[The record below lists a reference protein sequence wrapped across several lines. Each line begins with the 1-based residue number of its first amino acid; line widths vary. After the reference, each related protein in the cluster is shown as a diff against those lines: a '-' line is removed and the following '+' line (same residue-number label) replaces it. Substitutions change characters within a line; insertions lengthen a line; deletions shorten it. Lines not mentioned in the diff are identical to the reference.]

1 MSEMK
6 VAAFM
11 PVLNEGGRIERA
23 ITSLQN
29 QTHSISKLYVIDG
42 GSTDST
48 HEEVEKIAKEVDFEI
63 ELDVLQGA
71 GVRYSSQYGAEKAAE
86 HITEELGEDDGMILR
101 VEGDSSLDEN
111 FVEEASRYLERE
123 DYKVFGAPVKPHDPS
138 TKPVKKR
145 IFAIYQNSE
154 MLPKGR
160 GMAFMAKDFY
170 EFHGYRMEPGEEIKE
185 SNIDCL
191 EDGILV
197 SKLQKEGKV
206 AFSHN
211 THVRSTVPSTTATS
225 MDRWKKGLR
234 IEREIG
240 PTGYYTKAVSPLN
253 VMVYPFRRLLE

>member
-1 MSEMK
+1 MSDMK

-11 PVLNEGGRIERA
+11 PVLNEGGRIKRA
-23 ITSLQN
+23 INSLQN

-48 HEEVEKIAKEVDFEI
+48 HEEVKEKAEEVDFEI

-86 HITEELGEDDGMILR
+86 HITNELNEEDGMILR
-101 VEGDSSLDEN
+101 VEGDSSLGEN
-111 FVEEASRYLERE
+111 FVEEASKYLQKEE
-123 DYKVFGAPVKPHDPS
+123 YKVFGAAVKPHDPS
-138 TKPVKKR
+138 TKPVTKQ
-145 IFAIYQNSE
+145 IFTVLQNAE

-160 GMAFMAKDFY
+160 GMAFTVQDFQD
-170 EFHGYRMEPGEEIKE
+170 FNGYRMKPGEKIKE

-206 AFSHN
+206 AFSHK

-225 MDRWKKGLR
+225 MDRWKKGLQ

-240 PTGYYTKAVSPLN
+240 PTGYYTKAVSPVN
-253 VMVYPFRRLLE
+253 VMIYPLKRLLQ